1 MSIELI
7 EQIFAED
14 GTIKKFKPNYIP
26 RPSQIEASKMLYQA
40 LEGKSH
46 SLVEGPCGFGKTF
59 SYLIPLCLAI
69 RQGLCGRA
77 IITTNG
83 IALSEQLVYQ
93 DLPMISDIIGDITG
107 WRPKYGL
114 FKGKGNFL
122 CQRKFF
128 DPKGLLIEESVK
140 RRLEEF
146 VKSSKSGD
154 LSDLDITLQ
163 YQDLQQISCTAEGE
177 CMGSA
182 CPCNKTCY
190 YQTHKR
196 MAMGSDIILTNYHML
211 FSDWQSE
218 NGVLPEFD
226 VLVMDEAH
234 EAAAIF
240 RDFAQEEFSSTQIIW
255 ARNKINKLLQ
265 ERTFLSERVP
275 ANPETKEYLFHEK
288 MSDLSTELQQLEK
301 TMGQEVPRFS
311 NYLLIDTQM
320 PLYNEIAVRK
330 AANICETM
338 LFELVM
344 DFDSLLEMYRD
355 NATVQADVYAVR
367 SALSRAYGKI
377 LNIRCFF
384 EERVLDD
391 FQKKYVYYIEKSDNN
406 NQQIKLAKKHIKVDD
421 IMRHAFFENDKI
433 SSAIL
438 TSATLSVGGNF
449 KYIRSE
455 LGLTDLEDKEVLEF
469 IGQSPFDLTHQQLWF
484 MPEGCAD
491 GDNKHKQQ
499 YDESLDSVV
508 TQIVDAVGGGIL
520 FLCTSYSN
528 MKAIFDIVRM
538 NDTVI
543 QNDITVLRQGEVSNK
558 RITEF
563 FKDDRDSILVA
574 TRSFFTG
581 IDVPGD
587 ALRCVVIDKLPF
599 PSPAEPVMAKLSKE
613 ENSFNKYYVPV
624 MIMTLKQAVGRGV
637 RSIHDKCVI
646 AFMDNRMKTARY
658 RTRIIDSF
666 PYEKTATRFPDQVRE
681 FLKEE

>member
-14 GTIKKFKPNYIP
+14 GTIKKFKSNYIP

-59 SYLIPLCLAI
+59 SYLIPICLAI
-69 RQGLCGRA
+69 RQSFCKRA

-93 DLPMISDIIGDITG
+93 DLPMISDILGEITG

-122 CQRKFF
+122 CQRKFN
-128 DPKGLLIEESVK
+128 DPKGLLIDESIK
-140 RRLEEF
+140 RKLMEF
-146 VKSSKSGD
+146 AKSTKSGD
-154 LSDLDITLQ
+154 LSDFETNIP

-177 CMGSA
+177 CMGNA

-196 MAMGSDIILTNYHML
+196 MAMGSDIVLTNYHML
-211 FSDWQSE
+211 FSDWQAE
-218 NGVLPEFD
+218 NGVLPEYD

-234 EAAAIF
+234 EAATIF
-240 RDFAQEEFSSTQIIW
+240 RDFAADEFSSTQIIW

-265 ERTFLSERVP
+265 DKTFLSERVP
-275 ANPETKEYLFHEK
+275 ANSDTKEYLFHEK

-301 TMGQEVPRFS
+301 TMGQEIPRFS
-311 NYLLIDTQM
+311 NYLLISTSSQM
-320 PLYNEIAVRK
+320 HNEIAVRK
-330 AANICETM
+330 LADTCESM
-338 LFELVM
+338 LFELLLE
-344 DFDSLLEMYRD
+344 FDSLMEMYRD
-355 NATVQADVYAVR
+355 NATLQADVYAVR
-367 SALSRAYGKI
+367 SAINRAYGKA

-384 EERVLDD
+384 TERVLDD

-406 NQQIKLAKKHIKVDD
+406 NGQIKLAKKHIKVDD
-421 IMRHAFFENDKI
+421 VMRRAFFENNNI
-433 SSAIL
+433 SSVIL

-455 LGLTDLEDKEVLEF
+455 LGLTDIEDKAVMEY
-469 IGQSPFDLTHQQLWF
+469 IGQSPFNLTEQQLWF

-491 GDNKHKQQ
+491 GDNKHKQE
-499 YDESLDSVV
+499 YDESLENVV

-520 FLCTSYSN
+520 FLCTSYNN
-528 MKAIFDIVRM
+528 MKTIYDIVRM

-543 QNDITVLRQGEVSNK
+543 QNGITVLRQGEVSNK

-599 PSPAEPVMAKLSKE
+599 PSPADPVMAKLTKE
-613 ENSFNKYYVPV
+613 DNSFNKYYVPI

-637 RSIHDKCVI
+637 RSIDDKCVI
-646 AFMDNRMKTARY
+646 SFMDNRMKTARY
-658 RTRIIDSF
+658 RTKIFDSF
-666 PYEKTATRFPDQVRE
+666 PYEKTATRDPGFVKE
-681 FLKEE
+681 FLKE